1 MTKARFIGARLEPEF
16 AKMIDDTASEEKID
30 RTAALKEL
38 IQSGRQR
45 LLEKKAIELYR
56 DGRISVDRAAEMLS
70 LTVSEVMRLFANAG
84 IRSEET
90 LEEYSA
96 GLKLLLTQKH

>member
-1 MTKARFIGARLEPEF
+1 MTKARFIGARMEPEF
-16 AKMIDDTASEEKID
+16 AKMIDDTANEEKID
-30 RTAALKEL
+30 KTTALKAL

-45 LLEKKAIELYR
+45 ILEKKAIELYR
-56 DGRISVDRAAEMLS
+56 DGRISVDKAAEMLS
-70 LTVSEVMRLFANAG
+70 MTVSEVMKLFSNAG

-96 GLKLLLTQKH
+96 GLKLLLSQKN